1 MASHEINIRTPNKD
15 NIKLGDLLVVG
26 GIPYLEV
33 VPVVRLEEDRII
45 AHGEYLRST
54 VVSGYSE
61 AVVLKA
67 DGTYLV
73 GRNVRGFFTFIEKRA
88 SEVQTP

>member
-1 MASHEINIRTPNKD
+1 MISNEINIRTPNKD
-15 NIKLGDLLVVG
+15 NIQLGDLLVVG
-26 GIPYLEV
+26 GIPYPEIL
-33 VPVVRLEEDRII
+33 PVIELGEDKII
-45 AHGEYLRST
+45 AQGGHLRGLAASEYDH
-54 VVSGYSE
+54 

-88 SEVQTP
+88 SEHLA